1 MTFYHKLSRNPTLQD
16 LNLFF
21 KSLFF
26 LISIIS
32 IGAGTIFFIAYIY
45 LNVQCDEVF
54 LRGQSTFICGED
66 REKLKKNNYN
76 FEWLKIYFYYQV
88 LCFFSQVVSMGL
100 ALKLK
105 KLVKSGLYSYILDR
119 LSIKFDHISSGHI
132 FAIKSESG

>member
-1 MTFYHKLSRNPTLQD
+1 MTFYPKLSRNLTVKD

-26 LISIIS
+26 LISIMS

-54 LRGQSTFICGED
+54 LRGQNTFICGED

-76 FEWLKIYFYYQV
+76 FE
-88 LCFFSQVVSMGL
+88 
-100 ALKLK
+100 
-105 KLVKSGLYSYILDR
+105 
-119 LSIKFDHISSGHI
+119 
-132 FAIKSESG
+132 

>member
-1 MTFYHKLSRNPTLQD
+1 MISPPYFNRDLKLKDIR
-16 LNLFF
+16 LFF

-32 IGAGTIFFIAYIY
+32 IGFGTIFFIAYIY

-76 FEWLKIYFYYQV
+76 FE
-88 LCFFSQVVSMGL
+88 
-100 ALKLK
+100 
-105 KLVKSGLYSYILDR
+105 
-119 LSIKFDHISSGHI
+119 
-132 FAIKSESG
+132 

>member
-1 MTFYHKLSRNPTLQD
+1 MTFYPKLSRKLTLED

-32 IGAGTIFFIAYIY
+32 IGSGTIFLIAFIY

-54 LRGQSTFICGED
+54 LRGQNTFICGED

-76 FEWLKIYFYYQV
+76 FE
-88 LCFFSQVVSMGL
+88 
-100 ALKLK
+100 
-105 KLVKSGLYSYILDR
+105 
-119 LSIKFDHISSGHI
+119 
-132 FAIKSESG
+132 

>member
-1 MTFYHKLSRNPTLQD
+1 MTFYPKLSRNLTVKD

-32 IGAGTIFFIAYIY
+32 IGAGTIFFIAYVY

-54 LRGQSTFICGED
+54 LRGQNTFICGED

-76 FEWLKIYFYYQV
+76 FK
-88 LCFFSQVVSMGL
+88 
-100 ALKLK
+100 
-105 KLVKSGLYSYILDR
+105 
-119 LSIKFDHISSGHI
+119 
-132 FAIKSESG
+132 

>member
-1 MTFYHKLSRNPTLQD
+1 MTFYPKLSRKLTLED

-32 IGAGTIFFIAYIY
+32 IGSGTIFFIAYIY

-54 LRGQSTFICGED
+54 LRGQNTFICGED

-76 FEWLKIYFYYQV
+76 FEW
-88 LCFFSQVVSMGL
+88 
-100 ALKLK
+100 
-105 KLVKSGLYSYILDR
+105 
-119 LSIKFDHISSGHI
+119 
-132 FAIKSESG
+132 

>member
-1 MTFYHKLSRNPTLQD
+1 MTFYPKLSRKLTLED

-32 IGAGTIFFIAYIY
+32 IGDGTIFFIAYIY

-54 LRGQSTFICGED
+54 LRGQNTFICGED

-76 FEWLKIYFYYQV
+76 FE
-88 LCFFSQVVSMGL
+88 
-100 ALKLK
+100 
-105 KLVKSGLYSYILDR
+105 
-119 LSIKFDHISSGHI
+119 
-132 FAIKSESG
+132 

>member
-1 MTFYHKLSRNPTLQD
+1 MTFYPKLSRNLTVKD

-26 LISIIS
+26 LISIMS

-54 LRGQSTFICGED
+54 LRGQNTFICGED

-76 FEWLKIYFYYQV
+76 FK
-88 LCFFSQVVSMGL
+88 
-100 ALKLK
+100 
-105 KLVKSGLYSYILDR
+105 
-119 LSIKFDHISSGHI
+119 
-132 FAIKSESG
+132 